1 MFSILFSCV
10 FLAYTDIN
18 AKTSKETLFIT
29 PLICA
34 SKFDAYEACRLLIQR
49 GAEVLNKTC
58 NGQTPLHYAARKGHT
73 RVLEVSCYQRV
84 YVAESL
90 KTKPEWECQS
100 QGTLSNQFFTITA
113 EILERSSANFQCQ

>member
-1 MFSILFSCV
+1 MFSILFSYV

-49 GAEVLNKTC
+49 GAEVLKKTC

-73 RVLEVSCYQRV
+73 RVLEVSCHQRV
-84 YVAESL
+84 YVAQSS
-90 KTKPEWECQS
+90 KTKPE
-100 QGTLSNQFFTITA
+100 
-113 EILERSSANFQCQ
+113 